1 MKFARLLGLLLV
13 GMILVPFAYAD
24 GTVSMV
30 FTGVNGANDGQ
41 YYVSP
46 YYGTMN
52 GQPVTLFCD
61 DIINEV
67 TFWQKWDANV
77 TNLATAVNTNNFSLT
92 RYGSVTGSA
101 VLGNPAL
108 AYEEAAWLTTQFA
121 SNPADLVNLQYALW
135 DIMNPG
141 ARGNGNAD
149 VQNWLTMAGQNYG
162 TINLSNFEIVTNCGP
177 LTLTGQ
183 VQEFIVQTPEPG
195 TLALLICGM
204 LAVCVGLMR
213 RGQSIA

>member
-13 GMILVPFAYAD
+13 GMFLVPFAYAD
-24 GTVSMV
+24 GPVQMV
-30 FTGVNGANDGQ
+30 FQNVNGANDGQ

-46 YYGTMN
+46 YYATMN
-52 GQPVTLFCD
+52 GQPVALFCD

-67 TFWQKWDANV
+67 TFGQQWWANV
-77 TNLATAVNTNNFSLT
+77 TNLGTAVNTTNFSQT
-92 RYGSVTGSA
+92 RYGSVAGSA
-101 VLGNPAL
+101 VLSNPAL

-121 SNPADLVNLQYALW
+121 SNPGDLVNLQYALW

-141 ARGNGNAD
+141 ARGNGNSD
-149 VQNWLTMAGQNYG
+149 VQYWLTMAGKYYG
-162 TINLSNFEIVTNCGP
+162 TIDPSHFEIVTNCGP

-195 TLALLICGM
+195 TLVLLICGM
-204 LAVCVGLMR
+204 LALCVRLMR
-213 RGQSIA
+213 RGQLTT